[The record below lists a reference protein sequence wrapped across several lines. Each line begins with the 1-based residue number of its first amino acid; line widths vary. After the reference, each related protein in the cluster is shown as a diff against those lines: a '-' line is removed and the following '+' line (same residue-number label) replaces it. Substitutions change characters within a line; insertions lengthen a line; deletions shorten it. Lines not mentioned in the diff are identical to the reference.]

1 MNAEFIFVTVGS
13 AIILL
18 MVGLLGRSFKGKA
31 TNNKLALTDSE
42 LLRQYVYI
50 LDSYG
55 DNPRVQIKELKLLEL
70 MIRERVDSMESSDVV
85 VPINRFKR
93 GVKVVEVQ

>member
-1 MNAEFIFVTVGS
+1 M
-13 AIILL
+13 
-18 MVGLLGRSFKGKA
+18 
-31 TNNKLALTDSE
+31 
-42 LLRQYVYI
+42 YI